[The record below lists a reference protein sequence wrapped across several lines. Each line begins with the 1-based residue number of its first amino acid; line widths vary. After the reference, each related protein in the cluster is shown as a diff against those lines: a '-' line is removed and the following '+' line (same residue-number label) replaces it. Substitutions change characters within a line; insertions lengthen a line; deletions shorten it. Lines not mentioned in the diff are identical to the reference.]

1 MEDIFGEV
9 EKCLCDRTKKK
20 DQAYD
25 MLAFVNFMGGTQI
38 PRSSPTELMFI
49 CGTAVYT
56 NIVIPSSVG
65 REKGK
70 EKDREYWRKYFF
82 YQPVN

>member
-56 NIVIPSSVG
+56 NIVIPSSVWK
-65 REKGK
+65 RERKGERQRIL
-70 EKDREYWRKYFF
+70 EKVFF
-82 YQPVN
+82 LSAC